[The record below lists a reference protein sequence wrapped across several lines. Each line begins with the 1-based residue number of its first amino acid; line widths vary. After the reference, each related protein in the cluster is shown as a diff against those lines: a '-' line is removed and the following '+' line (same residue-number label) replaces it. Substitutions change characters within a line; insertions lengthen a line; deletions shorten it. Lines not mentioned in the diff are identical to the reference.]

1 LSNPALGRCC
11 ASRKLF
17 FITKFADGRTAAIRF
32 TFAHIVI
39 AGRRIAVR
47 NVVIWV
53 DGFTAA
59 PPTSVTNKVRQEDWI
74 IEIGKEN
81 TAVDYRRA

>member
-11 ASRKLF
+11 ASRKRF
-17 FITKFADGRTAAIRF
+17 FITKSADGRTACRRF
-32 TFAHIVI
+32 TSARIVI
-39 AGRRIAVR
+39 AGRCIAVR

-59 PPTSVTNKVRQEDWI
+59 PPTSVTKKVKKEDSI
-74 IEIGKEN
+74 TGIGKEN
-81 TAVDYRRA
+81 TVSDYRSA